1 MDSLHIVFAG
11 TRANDELK
19 KQIEEKGGHV
29 HIGLTKKTTH
39 LVVKETA
46 RGSKKIEEAREKGI
60 AVISLE
66 DFLAKHSLTFE
77 VPKRGHNT
85 EHEEQPNVP
94 KSPKKTPN
102 GEAKPEEPTTPK
114 KSAKSA
120 EAKRAKAEAK
130 KAKAEAE
137 QAANAA
143 EVESLKQA
151 IESQNT
157 LVQCLTKELEQKVA
171 ELETMREKLNE
182 KMSAMS

>member
-120 EAKRAKAEAK
+120 EAKRAKAEA
-130 KAKAEAE
+130 E

>member
-11 TRANDELK
+11 TRATDELK

-66 DFLAKHSLTFE
+66 DFLATHSLTFE

-85 EHEEQPNVP
+85 EHAEQTNVP
-94 KSPKKTPN
+94 KSPKKAPN

-120 EAKRAKAEAK
+120 EAK

-137 QAANAA
+137 KAANAA
-143 EVESLKQA
+143 EVERLKQA
-151 IESQNT
+151 IESQDT

>member
-11 TRANDELK
+11 TRATDELK

-66 DFLAKHSLTFE
+66 DFLATHSLTFE

-85 EHEEQPNVP
+85 EHAEQTNVP
-94 KSPKKTPN
+94 KSPKKAPN

-120 EAKRAKAEAK
+120 EAK

-137 QAANAA
+137 KAEKAEKAANAA
-143 EVESLKQA
+143 EVERLKQA
-151 IESQNT
+151 IESQDT